1 MGNFSLEFPESNY
14 NSNVG
19 DDRGKMKDEM
29 VVPDV
34 TKVKSC
40 GISMH
45 LCQRTDFPSKCN
57 TQIKEL
63 PPKHPTAKRMYL
75 GHNKGAIVATNIK
88 NNSGKEEKQRSRY
101 FFRRNRSTSLDV
113 VKSNKNGPTNIES
126 IELSRRSNDAGSS
139 TEDETQSVTSNSKRT
154 FMSGLISPR
163 FSRHLP
169 FSSKRG
175 ADKCDKRRAS
185 VRAKS
190 AGYDVQS
197 SKLPTHRENLTIC
210 TNTRKSGDL
219 PQVSTM
225 SSFGNSCSSMQ
236 SLSSI
241 DSQQSGFYS
250 QSSATSYQ
258 RNSKCFVEQ
267 GLVSN
272 RNHSYTNVPRDPTI
286 FGPRRTS
293 NGRNNY
299 ENYNSNLFLNINQGK
314 IFFEYF
320 LNLFILELK
329 VKSDNCKVD
338 RISTLKNI

>member
-14 NSNVG
+14 NSNAR
-19 DDRGKMKDEM
+19 DDSGKMKDDI

-40 GISMH
+40 DISMH

-63 PPKHPTAKRMYL
+63 PPKPPATKRM
-75 GHNKGAIVATNIK
+75 HFRNSKGAIAATNIK
-88 NNSGKEEKQRSRY
+88 NNPIKEEKPKSRY
-101 FFRRNRSTSLDV
+101 FFRRNRSNSLDV
-113 VKSNKNGPTNIES
+113 GKNNKDISTNME
-126 IELSRRSNDAGSS
+126 NNKPNHHAGSS
-139 TEDETQSVTSNSKRT
+139 KEDETQSITSNSKRT

-169 FSSKRG
+169 FSSKRAG
-175 ADKCDKRRAS
+175 DKCDRTRAS
-185 VRAKS
+185 VRARS
-190 AGYDVQS
+190 AGYDAQS
-197 SKLPTHRENLTIC
+197 SKLPTHRENLTIS
-210 TNTRKSGDL
+210 TNTRKSVGL
-219 PQVSTM
+219 PQISTM

-258 RNSKCFVEQ
+258 RYSKCFTEQ
-267 GLVSN
+267 GLVNS
-272 RNHSYTNVPRDPTI
+272 RNHSYANLPRDPTI

-293 NGRNNY
+293 NGRNTY
-299 ENYNSNLFLNINQGK
+299 EHYNSNLFLNINQGK
-314 IFFEYF
+314 IFFKY
-320 LNLFILELK
+320 LLFCTINEWE
-329 VKSDNCKVD
+329 
-338 RISTLKNI
+338 